1 MAHATTVVNAGPHHI
16 AYNIVEDGNAV
27 ATALQRDI
35 LGDLTTAGAGA
46 GNPLF
51 DTLNN
56 GGVAVAN
63 QAAAIALVAQ
73 NVTISSITTVSS
85 AADAST
91 FTYIPNI
98 SGGSAGNFRLDM
110 QACKANNADEASH
123 FCVVTFRHSIGR

>member
-1 MAHATTVVNAGPHHI
+1 MAHVTTVVNAGPHHI

-27 ATALQRDI
+27 GAVTARDL
-35 LGDLTTAGAGA
+35 LGDLAAADVGA

-63 QAAAIALVAQ
+63 QAAAITLVAQ
-73 NVTISSITTVSS
+73 NVTVSAITTVSS

-91 FTYIPNI
+91 FTYIPNVA
-98 SGGSAGNFRLDM
+98 GGGVGNFRLDM
-110 QACKANNADEASH
+110 QACKANNADEATH